1 MLFSS
6 WPRLR
11 RLSLACLAVLWPC
24 ARVRDAFWGRLLH
37 IPGKMLLSHRSCP
50 SPGCSGTVAV
60 IITVQIGHCRCQHVL
75 IGLSS
80 NKTANVVKLL
90 TWMQLYWYC
99 KAYLVCLCHLPLELS
114 RGALITVALRAGIAV
129 THGFVPVA
137 EGATWAVAILFLE
150 QGSAT
155 PGEGLLW
162 AAVRMWLLGLLV
174 VCHGHLSASSPVPL
188 CLEHPNS
195 SLALGLLVRS
205 TYLLLFSP
213 LWESQSPEGSLWGP

>member
-1 MLFSS
+1 MLISA

-11 RLSLACLAVLWPC
+11 RPPLALLAVLWPC
-24 ARVRDAFWGRLLH
+24 ARIRDDFWGRLFHTL
-37 IPGKMLLSHRSCP
+37 GRMLLSHWSHT

-60 IITVQIGHCRCQHVL
+60 IITVQIGHCKCQQVL

-99 KAYLVCLCHLPLELS
+99 RAYLVMSLSPPFGAVPWRIDNSCTPCRDCTDSWLCTCGWRSHMNL
-114 RGALITVALRAGIAV
+114 AA
-129 THGFVPVA
+129 
-137 EGATWAVAILFLE
+137 LFLE

-155 PGEGLLW
+155 PGAGLLW

-188 CLEHPNS
+188 CLEHPS
-195 SLALGLLVRS
+195 ISLALGLLVRS
-205 TYLLLFSP
+205 TCLVLFSP
-213 LWESQSPEGSLWGP
+213 PWMRRS